1 MHGRTRRKTETQLLL
16 NLKPGMSNMHSDKN
30 SRILRQCAA
39 VLTLTAAVTVGSTS
53 VAATTDLFD
62 QPLESGIANNLFVAH
77 VTKAG
82 MPKGTFDLVL
92 LQPNPYTSTGYLVPT
107 SWDAGSKT
115 GFVPTSPSIAQLGFR
130 NQVGTSTA
138 QMEGDTVGAYLNS
151 KDLPTTLSNQ
161 LMMISP
167 QYIFPSGTTPVP
179 FASSGSV
186 LNGEM
191 DLQIPTAV
199 GKKTYVSAD
208 LSFLDANGVRIS
220 YSVNLFHNGITGS
233 LPIST
238 NFNAAENI
246 YILGAPLEAGQQFL
260 SLVQGS
266 ASVTGAPWVGW
277 RHFQWTIDRAQFVA
291 ALKYLVAKFPGK
303 ITSTDPT
310 QYVLVEVHLNAEFKY
325 SPAPAELGWS
335 MRGLKLWVSY

>member
-1 MHGRTRRKTETQLLL
+1 MHIDQG
-16 NLKPGMSNMHSDKN
+16 
-30 SRILRQCAA
+30 SRILRQCAVA
-39 VLTLTAAVTVGSTS
+39 LTITAAVTAGSTGL
-53 VAATTDLFD
+53 AATNDLFD
-62 QPLESGIANNLFVAH
+62 QPLESGIAKNMFVAH

-92 LQPNPYTSTGYLVPT
+92 LQPNPDTSTGYLVPT

-115 GFVPTSPSIAQLGFR
+115 GFVPTSPSTAQLGFR

-151 KDLPTTLSNQ
+151 KDLPTNLSNQ

-167 QYIFPSGTTPVP
+167 QYIFPAGTTPVP
-179 FASSGSV
+179 FSSSGSV

-191 DLQIPTAV
+191 DLQVPMAV
-199 GKKTYVSAD
+199 GKKTYIAAD

-220 YSVNLFHNGITGS
+220 YSVVLFHNGITGGS

-238 NFNAAENI
+238 NFNAAEHI
-246 YILGAPLEAGQQFL
+246 YILDAPLTAGQQFL
-260 SLVQGS
+260 SLVNGS
-266 ASVTGAPWVGW
+266 ASVTGAPWVGF
-277 RHFQWTIDRAQFVA
+277 RHFQWSIDQAQFVA
-291 ALKYLVAKFPGK
+291 ALRYLESKFPGK

-310 QYVLVEVHLNAEFKY
+310 QYVLVEVHLNAEMNY

-335 MRGLKLWVSY
+335 MRGLKLWVSG

>member
-1 MHGRTRRKTETQLLL
+1 LKT
-16 NLKPGMSNMHSDKN
+16 GMSNMYIDKS
-30 SRILRQCAA
+30 SRILGRCTA

-53 VAATTDLFD
+53 VATTNDLFA
-62 QPLESGIANNLFVAH
+62 QPLESGIAGNMFVAH

-92 LQPNPYTSTGYLVPT
+92 LQPNPATSTGYLVPT
-107 SWDAGSKT
+107 SWDAGAKT

-138 QMEGDTVGAYLNS
+138 QMEGNTVGAYINS
-151 KDLPTTLSNQ
+151 QDLPTTLSNQ

-167 QYIFPSGTTPVP
+167 QYIFPSGSTPVP

-186 LNGEM
+186 LNGEL
-191 DLQIPTAV
+191 DLQVPTAV
-199 GKKTYVSAD
+199 GKKTYVAAD

-220 YSVNLFHNGITGS
+220 YSVVLFHNGINAGS

-238 NFNAAENI
+238 NFNAAEHI
-246 YILGAPLEAGQQFL
+246 YILDAPLRAGQQYI
-260 SLVQGS
+260 SLVNGS
-266 ASVTGAPWVGW
+266 ASATGAPWVGF
-277 RHFQWTIDRAQFVA
+277 RHFQWTINQAQFVA
-291 ALKYLVAKFPGK
+291 ALKYLETKFPGK

-310 QYVLVEVHLNAEFKY
+310 QYQLVEVHLNAEMNY

-335 MRGLKLWVSY
+335 MSGLKLWVSE